1 MIDRSKVKQLALDL
15 GADLC
20 GIAPVERFEKAPK
33 GFHPKDLFPQAK
45 SAVVIAKRMPE
56 GVFCCASS
64 VVPYTVAMQMI
75 LMDVTR
81 ISWQLSD
88 RIERLYGA
96 VAMPVPAE
104 PYDSWDEER
113 CEGQA
118 LLSFRHAGWL
128 AGLGVLG
135 KNNLLVNGQYG
146 NRLGLGV
153 LLLDLAVEGD
163 PMVVSSFCPPSCRL
177 CLDTCPVAALN
188 GTGINQKL
196 CRSRSHGKTRK
207 GEPLYTCN
215 ACRRVCPNGIGV
227 RANAQA

>member
-1 MIDRSKVKQLALDL
+1 MIDRSKVKQLATDL

-20 GIAPVERFEKAPK
+20 GVAPVERFDRAPN
-33 GFHPKDLFPQAK
+33 GFHPRDLFPEAK
-45 SAVVIAKRMPE
+45 SVVVIAKRMPE
-56 GVFCCASS
+56 GAFRCVSS
-64 VVPYTVAMQMI
+64 MVPYTVAMQMI

-81 ISWQLSD
+81 ISWRLSD

-104 PYDSWDEER
+104 PYDYWDEER
-113 CEGQA
+113 REGRA

-153 LLLDLAVEGD
+153 VLLDTPVESD
-163 PMVVSSFCPPSCRL
+163 PVVVSSFCPPDCRR

-188 GTGINQKL
+188 GAGIDQKR
-196 CRSRSHGKTRK
+196 CRSRSHGKTK
-207 GEPLYTCN
+207 KDEPLYTCN
-215 ACRRVCPNGIGV
+215 ACRRVCLNGTGV
-227 RANAQA
+227 GTDAAR